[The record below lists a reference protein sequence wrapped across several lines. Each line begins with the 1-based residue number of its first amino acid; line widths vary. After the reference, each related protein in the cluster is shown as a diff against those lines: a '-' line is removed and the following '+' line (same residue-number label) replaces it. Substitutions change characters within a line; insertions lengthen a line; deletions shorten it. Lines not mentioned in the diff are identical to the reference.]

1 MAVERHDVVVTDIK
15 VHFWSM
21 VVLLVKWAIA
31 AIPAVLILY
40 AVAMSC
46 RLRSMPCLA
55 RAGIGGV
62 RRPFEFQSGG

>member
-1 MAVERHDVVVTDIK
+1 MAVERQDVVVTDIK

-40 AVAMSC
+40 AVALVVS
-46 RLRSMPCLA
+46 LA
-55 RAGIGGV
+55 VGALFGAGGWHWWNSKTI
-62 RRPFEFQSGG
+62 

>member
-1 MAVERHDVVVTDIK
+1 MAVERQDVVVTDIK

-40 AVAMSC
+40 AVAMVVSFA
-46 RLRSMPCLA
+46 LDALFG
-55 RAGIGGV
+55 AGGWHWWASKTI
-62 RRPFEFQSGG
+62 

>member
-40 AVAMSC
+40 AVAMVLSFA
-46 RLRSMPCLA
+46 LDALFG
-55 RAGIGGV
+55 AGWHWWGSKTI
-62 RRPFEFQSGG
+62 